1 MARHQS
7 RPKAGLMNETIYSRS
22 TKAEKEMLLAKALE
36 MDRTLSW
43 LVRDALIKSGYLPEG
58 R

>member
-1 MARHQS
+1 MTRHQS
-7 RPKAGLMNETIYSRS
+7 RPKAGAMEETIWSKS
-22 TKAEKEMLLAKALE
+22 TKAEKEMLLAKAQE

-43 LVRDALIKSGYLPEG
+43 LVRDALIKSGYLPTG